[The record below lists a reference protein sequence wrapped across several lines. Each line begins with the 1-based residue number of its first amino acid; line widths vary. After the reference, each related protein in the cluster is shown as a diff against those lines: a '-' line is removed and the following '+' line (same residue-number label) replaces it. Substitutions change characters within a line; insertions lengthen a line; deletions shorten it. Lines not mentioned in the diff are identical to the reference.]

1 MVHIHTIKWKGT
13 RCDIN
18 PNEPHLNLLRVA
30 IKVLIQRYVINDNH
44 NWYLHTKSH
53 RRNERK
59 FNVLFTYD
67 TKKKEFVTRPDS
79 IVFCAERWRDKFI
92 YNTEGNEKDIGKSM
106 GMITFR
112 NKTAHQFLIR
122 ETIFS
127 LLKK

>member
-1 MVHIHTIKWKGT
+1 MTTTIGIFT
-13 RCDIN
+13 Q
-18 PNEPHLNLLRVA
+18 NLTDEMRENSTSYL
-30 IKVLIQRYVINDNH
+30 LMIQ
-44 NWYLHTKSH
+44 
-53 RRNERK
+53 
-59 FNVLFTYD
+59 
-67 TKKKEFVTRPDS
+67 KKKEFVTRPDS